1 MATEYWRWPWINT
14 RWYIRS
20 QCWSQRVADIL
31 DNQHGCHQRTQLQ
44 LRYWN
49 LATRLPPAAERHWS
63 RDDAMRK
70 HKAERIVA
78 NVTVRDALLRMYLCE
93 LCDSKQRGKDRL
105 LHLRGNGQ
113 GVEVSTQHGV
123 KVTPTRVCLHQAG
136 HGAGDDEHRR
146 ARCVW
151 LQNGCN

>member
-20 QCWSQRVADIL
+20 QCWSQRVADML
-31 DNQHGCHQRTQLQ
+31 DNRHECHQRTQLQ
-44 LRYWN
+44 QPQYWS
-49 LATRLPPAAERHWS
+49 LATRLSPAAERHWN

-70 HKAERIVA
+70 HWAEKIVA
-78 NVTVRDALLRMYLCE
+78 NVTVLHALFRREPCHSE
-93 LCDSKQRGKDRL
+93 QCGKDHL

-113 GVEVSTQHGV
+113 GVEVGTQHGV